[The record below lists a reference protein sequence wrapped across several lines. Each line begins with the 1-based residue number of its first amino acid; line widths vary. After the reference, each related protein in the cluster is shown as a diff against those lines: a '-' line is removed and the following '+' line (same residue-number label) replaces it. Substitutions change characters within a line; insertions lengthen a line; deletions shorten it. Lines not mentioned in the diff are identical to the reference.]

1 MITIAKSERKLQSPN
16 TIVKTI
22 KILYLLAC
30 DTFKMLV
37 GKEHGTLAEVPETR
51 IQVND
56 ELKILKVQI
65 HKLVTIHYIKSRAKG

>member
-1 MITIAKSERKLQSPN
+1 
-16 TIVKTI
+16 
-22 KILYLLAC
+22 
-30 DTFKMLV
+30 MLV

-65 HKLVTIHYIKSRAKG
+65 HKLVTIHYIKSRAKGWHWNILLLYLNEEKALHAFRL